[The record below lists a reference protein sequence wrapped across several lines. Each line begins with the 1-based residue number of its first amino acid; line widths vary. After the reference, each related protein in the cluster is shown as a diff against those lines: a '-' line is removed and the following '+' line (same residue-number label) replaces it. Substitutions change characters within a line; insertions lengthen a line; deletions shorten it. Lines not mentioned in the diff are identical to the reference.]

1 MQRCD
6 KQSPAATRNR
16 NPPVLF
22 PSFIN
27 DSLKFENTL
36 QCHWR
41 HDFLIISVGGSGPT
55 DGQQRTIAS
64 HNNQHKVQ
72 LSTAA
77 VPPEGADYE
86 EHLHPKW
93 FTIFLSFT
101 FTRRATVLPTRWP
114 RDRTNNPVISEWPT
128 LPAGL
133 WVGWWGRANNKA
145 RANQIP
151 KGVSELS
158 SCSVTEN
165 TPFSMDMI
173 FEYSSCSFAPTE
185 PDETNSQQTVA
196 DASGRPSWSAS
207 ITCFSSVK
215 TQRRAQQQHC
225 KSSISLAFID
235 FVCCS

>member
-1 MQRCD
+1 MGSREPLRATITNTKSSWAQLQFLRKEQTTRSICI
-6 KQSPAATRNR
+6 QSGLQSSSHSRSHGELPYSRHAGPGTE
-16 NPPVLF
+16 PTTPWLV
-22 PSFIN
+22 N
-27 DSLKFENTL
+27 DPLYL
-36 QCHWR
+36 P
-41 HDFLIISVGGSGPT
+41 GSG
-55 DGQQRTIAS
+55 
-64 HNNQHKVQ
+64 
-72 LSTAA
+72 
-77 VPPEGADYE
+77 
-86 EHLHPKW
+86 
-93 FTIFLSFT
+93 
-101 FTRRATVLPTRWP
+101 
-114 RDRTNNPVISEWPT
+114 
-128 LPAGL
+128 
-133 WVGWWGRANNKA
+133 WGGNNKA